1 MGVILIT
8 PDFVKRCVTA
18 LTCYC
23 RSPLEGMVEFFDRV
37 VGHHVSKGSIG
48 RILRETSEKAEAF
61 DRSVTLDTVREIAAD
76 EIFQQGKPALTCV
89 DLETHY
95 VVMMEPARDRAGET
109 WKAALEEQKTRGLSP
124 EACVSDAGT
133 GLLKGVPA
141 AFPGIE
147 MQLDAFHALRDIG
160 VHIRKVERK
169 SFSLFA
175 QLEHLEEKLRNP
187 KAKEDT
193 RKQYAE
199 LWTQWE
205 TELQR
210 TEILDIL
217 FSWLREYTGFS
228 GYGYDKSLALC
239 GWILDEM
246 SALYPEKE
254 DLLKA
259 VRKFRNRLPALL
271 RFLRRL
277 EEKTREAAL
286 SFPAH
291 PRAFQLLYNQ
301 TAYHYQ
307 SEEYR
312 FMEKKLFSI
321 FGQRIFEARDMLSS
335 TLRSVFRAS
344 SLIENLNGRLRPF
357 MDLKREVP
365 EPLFILLKVF
375 FNTKKDR
382 RPRNRNWKGTS
393 AIDRLTGQSCPE
405 FLDLLLGQRNYTL
418 YMD

>member
-124 EACVSDAGT
+124 ETCVSDAGT

-160 VHIRKVERK
+160 VHIRKVERN

-187 KAKEDT
+187 KAKKDA

-217 FSWLREYTGFS
+217 FSWLREYIGFS

-277 EEKTREAAL
+277 EKKTREAAL

-335 TLRSVFRAS
+335 ILRSVFRAS